1 MALTGRL
8 VANIYAID
16 GNPVDKQGGTANGR
30 INYFPN
36 PGGNQFFTAPAG
48 TSIGGVTINSFI
60 EVYPTGLRVNS
71 KIYWAVETLTQLVTN
86 GI

>member
-8 VANIYAID
+8 IANIYAID
-16 GNPVDKQGGTANGR
+16 GNPVDKQGGTVNGR

-36 PGGNQFFTAPAG
+36 GSGNQFYTAPSG
-48 TSIGGVTINSFI
+48 TTYSGVTINSII

-71 KIYWAVETLTQLVTN
+71 KLYYAVETVAQLVTN
-86 GI
+86 GS